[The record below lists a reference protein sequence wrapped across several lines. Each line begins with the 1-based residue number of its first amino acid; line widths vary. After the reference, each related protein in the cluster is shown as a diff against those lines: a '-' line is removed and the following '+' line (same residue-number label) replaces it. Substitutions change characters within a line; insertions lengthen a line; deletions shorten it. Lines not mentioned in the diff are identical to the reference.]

1 MGVEMENEH
10 EFTLILGGAAELN
23 SAVMDA
29 LFEAGCDDATVSS
42 QGGRISLDFDR
53 SAPSMRD
60 AVVSA
65 IADVHKAGMK
75 VARVDGATPDPS
87 ANENMAPFLI
97 AVNSTLQISSVIE
110 IDPTLRVFVAKI
122 LD

>member
-1 MGVEMENEH
+1 
-10 EFTLILGGAAELN
+10 
-23 SAVMDA
+23 MDA

-75 VARVDGATPDPS
+75 VARVDGATPDP
-87 ANENMAPFLI
+87 AQMKIWLPF
-97 AVNSTLQISSVIE
+97 
-110 IDPTLRVFVAKI
+110 
-122 LD
+122 